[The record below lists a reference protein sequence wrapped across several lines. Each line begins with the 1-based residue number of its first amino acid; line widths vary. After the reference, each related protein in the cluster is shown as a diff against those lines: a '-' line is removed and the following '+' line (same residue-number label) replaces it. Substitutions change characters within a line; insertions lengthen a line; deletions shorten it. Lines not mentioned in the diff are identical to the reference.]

1 MSTIVTRAGKGSPLT
16 HTEVD
21 NNFTNLNTDKIQSGN
36 TVAALTITAL
46 TTPSVQAA
54 SSAGLALK
62 NSAGSTQMTMGAGGF
77 DNLAINVPTNINGA
91 NAQIDISPTGTG
103 HVHLKP
109 SGTGGVEIA
118 PTNAGTMNNMV
129 IGGTTPLAITGTTI
143 TANTGFTG
151 NVTGNVSGTAANVTG
166 TVAIANGGTGATSR
180 QDAID
185 ALAGSVT
192 SGQYLR
198 GNGTDVV
205 MSAIQAADVPTL
217 NQNTTGTA
225 SNVTGTVAVANGGT
239 GSTTTSGARTNL
251 GLAIGTD
258 VQAYSSE
265 LQGASQGGINGFK
278 NRIINGAMVIDQ
290 RNAGASYTLTSSQT
304 YTLDRFFGAEDTDGV
319 MTVQQSST
327 APTGFNF
334 SALCTATTA
343 DASLGSTQH
352 VYLGQKIEGFNT
364 ADLGWGT
371 ANAQTVTLS
380 FWVRSS
386 LTGTFGGSITNSA
399 FSRSYPFSYTISSA
413 NTWEKKSVTIAG
425 DTTGTWVGAT
435 NGAGIQLLFGL
446 GVGSSFSGTAGAW
459 AAAGLMSVTGAVSVI
474 GTLNA
479 NWYITGVQLEKGSTA
494 TSFDYRPY
502 GTELNLCQRY
512 YYKAITGTLFNQLAF
527 CNVRTTTS
535 HYAFLQLP
543 VTMRANPSSV
553 DYSGIGI
560 IAAWGLGVT
569 GLNSLTLAN
578 AAYGAGQTQVLLD
591 AVTSGAVGTVGQISM
606 LLGNNSAT
614 GFVALN
620 AEL

>member
-1 MSTIVTRAGKGSPLT
+1 LPSLGGDVVGPASSTDNAIARFDSTTGKLLQNSVVTIGDTGAATGFTTLSASTSVSTPIVKAT
-16 HTEVD
+16 
-21 NNFTNLNTDKIQSGN
+21 
-36 TVAALTITAL
+36 
-46 TTPSVQAA
+46 
-54 SSAGLALK
+54 SSAGGALQ
-62 NSAGSTQMTMGAGGF
+62 NSSGTNQLQWGGGGGN
-77 DNLAINVPTNINGA
+77 NLSVDVAININPA
-91 NAQIDISPTGTG
+91 NAQVAISPTGTG
-103 HVHLKP
+103 SVTINP
-109 SGTGGVEIA
+109 AT
-118 PTNAGTMNNMV
+118 AGTINNMSL
-129 IGGTTPLAITGTTI
+129 GATTASTAVVTTL
-143 TANTGFTG
+143 TANTSVSTDTISEKTSAAGVTIDGVLLKDNAVSASSGFTQ
-151 NVTGNVSGTAANVTG
+151 NSTFN
-166 TVAIANGGTGATSR
+166 
-180 QDAID
+180 
-185 ALAGSVT
+185 
-192 SGQYLR
+192 
-198 GNGTDVV
+198 
-205 MSAIQAADVPTL
+205 SA
-217 NQNTTGTA
+217 
-225 SNVTGTVAVANGGT
+225 
-239 GSTTTSGARTNL
+239 STM
-251 GLAIGTD
+251 
-258 VQAYSSE
+258 
-265 LQGASQGGINGFK
+265 GFK

-413 NTWEKKSVTIAG
+413 NTWEQKSVTIAG

-494 TSFDYRPY
+494 TNFDYRPY

-543 VTMRANPSSV
+543 VTMRANPTSV
-553 DYSGIGI
+553 DYSGVGI
-560 IAAWGLGVT
+560 IAAWGAGVT
-569 GLNSLTLAN
+569 GLNSLTLAD
-578 AAYGAGQTQVLLD
+578 AAYGTGQTQVLLN
-591 AVTSGAVGTVGQISM
+591 AVTSGAVGTVGQVSM
-606 LLGNNSAT
+606 LLGNNSTT

>member
-21 NNFTNLNTDKIQSGN
+21 TNFTNLNTDKLQSGS
-36 TVAALTITAL
+36 T
-46 TTPSVQAA
+46 A
-54 SSAGLALK
+54 SSLVIT
-62 NSAGSTQMTMGAGGF
+62 SA
-77 DNLAINVPTNINGA
+77 DINGGS
-91 NAQIDISPTGTG
+91 ID
-103 HVHLKP
+103 
-109 SGTGGVEIA
+109 
-118 PTNAGTMNNMV
+118 
-129 IGGTTPLAITGTTI
+129 GTTI
-143 TANTGFTG
+143 GASTA
-151 NVTGNVSGTAANVTG
+151 S
-166 TVAIANGGTGATSR
+166 TGAFTSLTSSSTTTLNGTTIPSSKTLVVTTDIGSTV
-180 QDAID
+180 QAYDAQ
-185 ALAGSVT
+185 LADVAGLTPTDNSVII
-192 SGQYLR
+192 
-198 GNGTDVV
+198 GNGTNFVV
-205 MSAIQAADVPTL
+205 ES
-217 NQNTTGTA
+217 
-225 SNVTGTVAVANGGT
+225 
-239 GSTTTSGARTNL
+239 GSTLRTSL

-258 VQAYSSE
+258 VQAYSAE
-265 LQGASQGGINGFK
+265 LQGATQGGIYGFK

-413 NTWEKKSVTIAG
+413 NTWEQKSVTIAG

-543 VTMRANPSSV
+543 VTMRSNPSSV
-553 DYSGIGI
+553 DYSTIGV
-560 IAAWGLGVT
+560 IAAWGAGVT
-569 GLNSLTLAN
+569 GLNSLTFAN
-578 AAYGAGQTQVLLD
+578 AAYGSSQTQVLLD
-591 AVTSGAVGTVGQISM
+591 AVTSGAVGTVGQISF